1 VIQPLLLVSK
11 VAFDWFVNLNL
22 DLVPPM
28 RYARFAGH
36 RRDLFEAVT
45 RFYSSRGVNRLCTGA
60 YYGRCP

>member
-1 VIQPLLLVSK
+1 MIQPLLLVSK

-45 RFYSSRGVNRLCTGA
+45 RFYSSAVLVVYVSGA
-60 YYGRCP
+60 LYVE